1 MKFFNHRKES
11 YCSKFDFAFL
21 LFPLSLFAFFFFWSV
36 KMSESSFLKK
46 SDRHIGFF
54 FSLIFNWITFIW
66 FRYFWAE
73 ILKKA
78 FSPIYIYA
86 YYEFDIKWHVTLL
99 RECQNSNTQ
108 TQKFPLL
115 NHDCLIFLDKNESK
129 KQILHLRYEINMT
142 YLTFAKQIWYEETK
156 I

>member
-1 MKFFNHRKES
+1 MLFYYFLFLS
-11 YCSKFDFAFL
+11 LLFFL
-21 LFPLSLFAFFFFWSV
+21 LI
-36 KMSESSFLKK
+36 SENVRELISWEKWPSH
-46 SDRHIGFF
+46 RFF

-115 NHDCLIFLDKNESK
+115 NHDCLVFLDKNESK
-129 KQILHLRYEINMT
+129 KQISHLRYEINMT
-142 YLTFAKQIWYEETK
+142 YLTFAKQIWYEETN